1 MTSGSWLVRDRR
13 YWDSSGGSDANTR
26 DLGDGPVLR
35 RWSTLVGESPNL
47 GRRRSADWLAPTM
60 SRWTMSGPR
69 RPRDPNWSVRN
80 WWVIAF
86 AFRPLDKPGA
96 YGEVVVVAPQCRR
109 RTRRSL
115 AAKRS
120 PFAVKV
126 NSLGS
131 AHGPSRA
138 SSRSQSVPPE
148 PVGFTRADDGLR
160 TGRPLRCQMDDMAVA
175 PQCRRRTRRSLAAT
189 RSLIAV
195 KVNSLDS
202 AHLPSRASS
211 RRQSVHPEPVG
222 FTRADDGLRTG
233 RPLADGVSL
242 RWPRN
247 TNRQPIWIE
256 MGLRCSEYV
265 VLRDCVDDFRIALDV
280 IEAKTESLQCE

>member
-160 TGRPLRCQMDDMAVA
+160 TGRPL
-175 PQCRRRTRRSLAAT
+175 
-189 RSLIAV
+189 
-195 KVNSLDS
+195 
-202 AHLPSRASS
+202 
-211 RRQSVHPEPVG
+211 
-222 FTRADDGLRTG
+222 
-233 RPLADGVSL
+233 ADGVSL